1 VRLLSALAIV
11 LTLLAVVGCGGSD
24 ESTATT
30 EANNATSV
38 PPTATHIPTPTS
50 PSAATST
57 PVPTATHI
65 PTPTSPSAATSTPV
79 PTVTI
84 PTQVPNAANCPAAQ
98 PIRTPNSDAPPNI
111 FLGTASIDGKVAA
124 DGANVTSCID
134 GEPVASTL
142 VSERQF
148 LITIE
153 QRSPSLLGK
162 EVTFSVD
169 GLDANETAVWKVG
182 GADLIDLSAER

>member
-1 VRLLSALAIV
+1 MRLLSALAIV

-38 PPTATHIPTPTS
+38 P
-50 PSAATST
+50 
-57 PVPTATHI
+57 PTATHI

-153 QRSPSLLGK
+153 QRSPSLLRK

-182 GADLIDLSAER
+182 GADLTDFSAER